1 MTIAPDVKLRIVE
14 LRNEGYTYAAITEM
28 TGVIGIYHICKEAGL
43 TGTGHGH
50 LGRKSKHSKEEKQQ
64 IVNLR
69 NEGYTYAAITEM
81 TGVVGTY
88 HICKEA
94 GLTGAGKHSK
104 EEKQQIVNLRNEGY
118 TYAAIAK
125 MTGVALHNVARCCKK
140 AGAKS
145 GYGHLGRKR
154 NGSPVAARNK
164 IIRGLRIGGLTL
176 VQIGEI
182 YDISR
187 ERVRQLCVG
196 INPPDL
202 RTRSNCCICG
212 VEFVGCVSK
221 YCSGECRKKG
231 QIELCR
237 QKNAKFSKHATV
249 ELVCTG
255 CGIKFKR
262 TNRLEGIAECGR
274 ISQGRKDSGKR
285 FCSKECYYK
294 KALGRN

>member
-50 LGRKSKHSKEEKQQ
+50 LGRKS
-64 IVNLR
+64 
-69 NEGYTYAAITEM
+69 
-81 TGVVGTY
+81 
-88 HICKEA
+88 
-94 GLTGAGKHSK
+94 KHSK